1 MGSYATG
8 TAKQFCAGGITVKR
22 IVAII
27 QPFKIEDVEEAVMEI
42 GVSGMT
48 ITEVRGFGR
57 QGGHTE
63 TYRGSDYVV
72 DFRPKLQLEI
82 VVESERADE
91 VIEAVE
97 AILSATRSGNAGDGK
112 IFVEEVESVV
122 QIRTGTR
129 GIAAL

>member
-1 MGSYATG
+1 M
-8 TAKQFCAGGITVKR
+8 KR

-129 GIAAL
+129 GITAL